1 MRGHGIHTR
10 SLLVDTALVA
20 LALGCA
26 VNMNESVTIK
36 LLAGASISLIVFAGR
51 FAVSDV
57 QLAKWSAIA
66 TVLLLVTYAVT
77 QLDSGTFHWTYVIL
91 VSATACA
98 IAAPIAAILGF
109 AIYNT
114 QRIGDPTTKTHG
126 PTKRHYFS
134 LVVLLCMLACLLVFN
149 A

>member
-1 MRGHGIHTR
+1 MREREIHTQ

-20 LALGCA
+20 FALGCA
-26 VNMNESVTIK
+26 VNMDDSVTIK
-36 LLAGASISLIVFAGR
+36 VFVGTSISLIVFAGR

-66 TVLLLVTYAVT
+66 TALLLITYAVM
-77 QLDSGTFHWTYVIL
+77 QLASGTFYWTYVIL
-91 VSATACA
+91 ISATACA
-98 IAAPIAAILGF
+98 IAAPTAAILGF

-114 QRIGDPTTKTHG
+114 QRIAGPKTKTPW

-134 LVVLLCMLACLLVFN
+134 LVILLCMLACLLVFN